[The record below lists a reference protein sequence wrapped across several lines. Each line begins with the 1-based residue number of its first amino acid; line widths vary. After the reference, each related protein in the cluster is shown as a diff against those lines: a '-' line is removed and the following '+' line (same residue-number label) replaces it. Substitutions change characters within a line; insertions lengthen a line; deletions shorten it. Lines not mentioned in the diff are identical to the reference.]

1 MRPQDILIPM
11 RLISSPSPNFGDRPA
26 AMPIDILLFHY
37 TGMPTAA
44 GALARLRDPA
54 AKVSAHYLVDEN
66 GDIHALVPEEK
77 RAWHAGASYW
87 AGESDI
93 NSRSIGIEIVNPGH
107 EFGYRDF
114 PDAQIAAVEELS
126 RRILA
131 RHSIPPSRVLGHSD
145 VAPERKEDP
154 GELFPWA
161 RLARAGI
168 GVWLNTPETAT
179 LRPMA
184 RARGDDP
191 ARLMEHLAA
200 IGYRSAPA
208 TDETAGK
215 IITAFQRHWLPAAIG
230 SADEGRTTPQTVA
243 AASQILSAMRRADA
257 EYVRAASGKSR
268 S

>member
-1 MRPQDILIPM
+1 M

-26 AMPIDILLFHY
+26 ATPIDILLFHY

-54 AKVSAHYLVDEN
+54 AEVSAHYLVDEN
-66 GDIHALVPEEK
+66 GDVHALVPEGK
-77 RAWHAGASYW
+77 RAWHAGVSTW

-131 RHSIPPSRVLGHSD
+131 RHPIPPSRVLGHSD
-145 VAPERKEDP
+145 VAPERKKDP
-154 GELFPWA
+154 GERFPWA
-161 RLARAGI
+161 RLASAGI
-168 GVWLNTPETAT
+168 GVWPDTPKAAT
-179 LRPMA
+179 QQPNA
-184 RARGDDP
+184 RAHGDDP

-200 IGYRSAPA
+200 IGYRSVPA

-230 SADEGRTTPQTVA
+230 SAAQGRATPETVS
-243 AASQILSAMRRADA
+243 AASQILSAIRRADL
-257 EYVRAASGKSR
+257 EYSGR
-268 S
+268 SQS